1 MTDMLEKGLA
11 WLDAMN
17 AKFRGTP
24 VIYRRGGAEIE
35 IIATIGRSN
44 FELADEAGII
54 ENYETRDFLVSAS
67 ALLLEGQPFLPRAGD
82 RIVETIGDKRL
93 INEVLA
99 LGNEPPFKWCDP
111 YRRTLRIHT
120 KYITEETL

>member
-24 VIYRRGGAEIE
+24 VIYCRVGAELE
-35 IIATIGRSN
+35 ITATVGRSN
-44 FELADEAGII
+44 FELADEAGSIV
-54 ENYETRDFLVSAS
+54 NCETRDFLVSAS
-67 ALLLEGQPFLPRAGD
+67 ALLLNGQPFLPRAGD
-82 RIVETIGDKRL
+82 RIVEASGDKRL

-99 LGNEPPFKWCDP
+99 LGDEPPFKWCDP

-120 KYITEETL
+120 KYIGEEL